1 MRLMKTTMDQAVWA
15 FCVLITQSRASL
27 MCDKE
32 RIENSKTVT
41 KRSQLLLAELSTAMD
56 PQEWLLAQSTVPAAY
71 PETNIPAQI
80 DIRKNLRQLSNSW
93 QYAGDERF

>member
-1 MRLMKTTMDQAVWA
+1 MKTTIEQAIWDS
-15 FCVLITQSRASL
+15 CILITQSRASL

-32 RIENSKTVT
+32 RIENSKNVT

-80 DIRKNLRQLSNSW
+80 EIRKNLRQLTDCW
-93 QYAGDERF
+93 QYAMDERF